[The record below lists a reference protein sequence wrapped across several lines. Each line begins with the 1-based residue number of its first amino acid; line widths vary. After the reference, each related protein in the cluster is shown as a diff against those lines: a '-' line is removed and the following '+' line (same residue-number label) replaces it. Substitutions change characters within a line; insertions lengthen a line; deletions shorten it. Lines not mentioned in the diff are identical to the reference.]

1 MEARPPRAAPTIIWA
16 GRHPPSVRSAD
27 ASFKRVEDLIDRAA
41 FDEEIKGIQEG
52 SGGLFTL
59 ELAAAMIVDRLGRA
73 EFKVPPLSKARA
85 GATTVVRGFVARVG
99 PVREFERE
107 GMPSRVANVLL
118 KDSTAQLTL
127 VLWDDHA
134 NLAEPGTLA
143 VGTWLRAANVT
154 VKKTD
159 YGLEAQ
165 AGRYSTIVIE
175 DETGELEKDRMTAL
189 DIEWAAL
196 GDLKEG
202 ALVSVRGEVVSKRG
216 PRKFRRRD
224 GSQSSVLNLTVF
236 DGSHMAILVLW
247 DDLAQRAGAVEAGA
261 KVELMHGLVKVNR
274 GAVEVHSRRESVFK
288 TGQ

>member
-1 MEARPPRAAPTIIWA
+1 MR
-16 GRHPPSVRSAD
+16 SVD

-41 FDEEIKGIQEG
+41 FDEEVKGIQET
-52 SGGLFTL
+52 SGGLFVQ
-59 ELAAAMIVDRLGRA
+59 ELAAAMVVDRLGRA
-73 EFKVPPLSKARA
+73 EFKVPPLNKARA

-99 PVREFERE
+99 PMREFERE

-118 KDSTAQLTL
+118 KDATGQLTL

-134 NLAEPGTLA
+134 ALAEPGALT
-143 VGTWLRAANVT
+143 VGTWVRAANVT

-165 AGRYSTIVIE
+165 AGRYSTIALE
-175 DETGELEKDRMTAL
+175 DETDALEKDRTVAL
-189 DIEWAAL
+189 DVEWAAL
-196 GDLKEG
+196 GDLKQG
-202 ALVSVRGEVVSKRG
+202 ALVSVRGEVLSKRG
-216 PRKFRRRD
+216 PRRFRRRD

-236 DGSHMAILVLW
+236 DGTHMAILVLW
-247 DDLAQRAGAVEAGA
+247 DDLAQRAGGVEAGT

-274 GAVEVHSRRESVFK
+274 GATEVHSRRESVFR